1 MHHAIVLTNV
11 LWIWYTNV
19 WYIRY
24 VTIPEN
30 MCYKIQSQRT
40 HRKIL
45 RQTGKMC
52 QIVSQNMPNDF
63 NKHQAG
69 WKNLEVCVQSQ
80 QVFRRFFSVNT
91 TTKVKKMSSYDIHTH
106 AKQHFRMINH
116 FSIRPGV
123 CQSAL
128 KCHVDNPDRLPGKGQ
143 LEIFPIWTNMLIH
156 LKKGMQVAIQWN
168 STENFILF
176 VLEKLIYTRII
187 FDRAHLTSS
196 CSPNLRVNLLHF
208 VGRNPSSKLISL
220 VSCLATSFTHL
231 LTLSER
237 EKSLNTKAIVTYK
250 DLPQL
255 DKS

>member
-1 MHHAIVLTNV
+1 MYFEFGTQTSDMLDMSQFQKIFVTKFSHRELTEKFSGRQV
-11 LWIWYTNV
+11 K
-19 WYIRY
+19 
-24 VTIPEN
+24 
-30 MCYKIQSQRT
+30 CAKSSAKI
-40 HRKIL
+40 
-45 RQTGKMC
+45 C
-52 QIVSQNMPNDF
+52 QMTSINI
-63 NKHQAG
+63 KQAE
-69 WKNLEVCVQSQ
+69 KNLKVCVQSQ

-91 TTKVKKMSSYDIHTH
+91 TTKVKNMSSYDIHTH

-156 LKKGMQVAIQWN
+156 FKKGMQVAIQWN

-237 EKSLNTKAIVTYK
+237 EKSLNTKTIVTYK